1 VSRYSQVRVTKDWK
15 FWSERIQSWENL
27 ALKNVECCLQISYWM
42 LTNMRCRG
50 FKRSSTPS
58 TTEYMIQLAVYKPQ
72 PVRETQ
78 AYQSRKISQRASVTW
93 QPSTLLL
100 FCAALGMMGNPS
112 NTWHAH
118 VVRLTKA
125 FQARLRWLVSIARKQ
140 KPTAEKQRLGCI
152 LTFKN
157 VVLKLS
163 PRVLVRILTSLIIL
177 CPSFLTLMFKE
188 ASSCSSLGYSSSK
201 RGDFYSM
208 TLQLEILVLIW

>member
-1 VSRYSQVRVTKDWK
+1 
-15 FWSERIQSWENL
+15 
-27 ALKNVECCLQISYWM
+27 M
-42 LTNMRCRG
+42 LTNMQCTG

-58 TTEYMIQLAVYKPQ
+58 TTEYIIQFAVYKPQ

-78 AYQSRKISQRASVTW
+78 AYESCKISQRSSVTW

-100 FCAALGMMGNPS
+100 FCAALGMMGNPT

-125 FQARLRWLVSIARKQ
+125 FQARLRWLVSIVRMQ
-140 KPTAEKQRLGCI
+140 KPTAKKQRLGCI

-157 VVLKLS
+157 FILKLS
-163 PRVLVRILTSLIIL
+163 PRALVRILTSLIIL

-188 ASSCSSLGYSSSK
+188 FVQYVRLFQFQE
-201 RGDFYSM
+201 RRFLFDDFAIRNLS
-208 TLQLEILVLIW
+208 TAGSARAALQRKWPVL